1 MPYPSNRP
9 GPIRESADQLR
20 RMLAASQTWRDIT
33 GRTVYPPD
41 APEGVFFR
49 DLPPDQGRP
58 VAVVQPF
65 EASAFRIIA
74 GGAQN
79 MLRQDGA
86 LLLYMAIDIPA
97 ELALSSIE
105 QEFYALDTF
114 GQVVCEIAGQS
125 GLDDLLSIVEMTLL
139 QYGPPDETD
148 IPSLGLYYASVWS
161 VRWGDQ

>member
-1 MPYPSNRP
+1 MPYPTP

-20 RMLAASQTWRDIT
+20 RMIAASQTWRDIT
-33 GRTVYPPD
+33 ASSVYPSD
-41 APEGVFFR
+41 AAEGVFLR
-49 DLPPDQGRP
+49 DLPPDQARP

-65 EASAFRIIA
+65 EASAFRVIA
-74 GGAQN
+74 GGSQH
-79 MLRQDGA
+79 MLRQEGA

-114 GQVVCEIAGQS
+114 GQIVCEIAGQS